1 MNGSASKA
9 ILPDPHTGATVEPS
23 RQSQGGR
30 MRGVDG
36 DLIGYE
42 KHRESTNIP
51 QSRTCSYLL
60 LPNTMKG
67 KIVGS
72 VVNENRG
79 KTYRP

>member
-1 MNGSASKA
+1 
-9 ILPDPHTGATVEPS
+9 
-23 RQSQGGR
+23 
-30 MRGVDG
+30 MRGVDS

-42 KHRESTNIP
+42 KHHESTNIP